1 MTLTLNM
8 YKAGNR
14 YRMVTVGPD
23 GEALGT
29 LSTGAQILDVSAA
42 GGYVAVL
49 TAQQLTIYDQAL
61 NVYAEQENTTAA
73 TAVVMR
79 DDGSAILLGSGQGVL
94 FVP

>member
-1 MTLTLNM
+1 M
-8 YKAGNR
+8 
-14 YRMVTVGPD
+14 
-23 GEALGT
+23 
-29 LSTGAQILDVSAA
+29 
-42 GGYVAVL
+42 L